1 MSNTARLIYE
11 GPNKILPKVSFELS
25 KFRQLAIPMF
35 FSQLAGHATGIIAA
49 LMTGNYS
56 TIDQA
61 AVATGNMFFFPISM
75 GLMGTLFIVTA
86 MVAQNF
92 GANTLDNVGKII
104 RQSFWV
110 SIPLIILGI
119 WAMSQSSWA
128 FNLLGTPEEVREITR
143 KYMYGLMVGLP
154 ALYFFQPLRSMSEG
168 ITKPLP
174 ITYINLFMVAVNAIL
189 NYGFIFGKFGL
200 PELGGAGCGISFAVS
215 AWLSLI
221 ILATYI
227 YTSDNYKDCG
237 LFDQFDLPDF
247 KIIKEIVILGLPI
260 GGTLFVEISMF
271 SGSGLILGQLG
282 ADVIASHSIAMHVS
296 TVTFMIPLAIGLA
309 ASVRVGNLVG
319 ANASQDSRFAAFCGI
334 GFSIALA
341 FINAAILILYGEYLA
356 SFFNPNSLIISL
368 ASTLLIVAAIFQIT
382 DGIAFSG
389 MGALRGYKD
398 TRVPLLIMIIAYW
411 VVGMPLGYNISL
423 TDNIIEPIGA
433 LGMCNTCMTSS
444 CPEEA
449 DESAHHCGEGTHFCW
464 KNDDKNKADA
474 KCVTQADGSYTCECP
489 EGSHEKL
496 AHLTHKISEDWVELR
511 HLCEGSTTTPTAAP
525 SSMPTDNR
533 SRARSRRRG

>member
-11 GPNKILPKVSFELS
+11 GPNKILPKISFELS

-174 ITYINLFMVAVNAIL
+174 ITYIN
-189 NYGFIFGKFGL
+189 
-200 PELGGAGCGISFAVS
+200 P
-215 AWLSLI
+215 
-221 ILATYI
+221 YI
-227 YTSDNYKDCG
+227 YTSDNYKDCR

-433 LGMCNTCMTSS
+433 LGMWIGMAAGMFILSILVLWRLNLVSKN
-444 CPEEA
+444 
-449 DESAHHCGEGTHFCW
+449 SAQF
-464 KNDDKNKADA
+464 
-474 KCVTQADGSYTCECP
+474 QQSYE
-489 EGSHEKL
+489 
-496 AHLTHKISEDWVELR
+496 
-511 HLCEGSTTTPTAAP
+511 
-525 SSMPTDNR
+525 NN
-533 SRARSRRRG
+533 

>member
-11 GPNKILPKVSFELS
+11 GPDKILPKVSFELS

-143 KYMYGLMVGLP
+143 KYMYGLMIGLP

-221 ILATYI
+221 TLATYI

-433 LGMCNTCMTSS
+433 LGMWIGMAAGMFILSILVLWRLNLVSRTS
-444 CPEEA
+444 
-449 DESAHHCGEGTHFCW
+449 
-464 KNDDKNKADA
+464 
-474 KCVTQADGSYTCECP
+474 TQFQQSYE
-489 EGSHEKL
+489 
-496 AHLTHKISEDWVELR
+496 
-511 HLCEGSTTTPTAAP
+511 
-525 SSMPTDNR
+525 NN
-533 SRARSRRRG
+533 

>member
-1 MSNTARLIYE
+1 MQYSIMD
-11 GPNKILPKVSFELS
+11 SF
-25 KFRQLAIPMF
+25 LA
-35 FSQLAGHATGIIAA
+35 
-49 LMTGNYS
+49 
-56 TIDQA
+56 
-61 AVATGNMFFFPISM
+61 
-75 GLMGTLFIVTA
+75 
-86 MVAQNF
+86 
-92 GANTLDNVGKII
+92 
-104 RQSFWV
+104 
-110 SIPLIILGI
+110 
-119 WAMSQSSWA
+119 
-128 FNLLGTPEEVREITR
+128 
-143 KYMYGLMVGLP
+143 
-154 ALYFFQPLRSMSEG
+154 
-168 ITKPLP
+168 
-174 ITYINLFMVAVNAIL
+174 
-189 NYGFIFGKFGL
+189 KFGL

-433 LGMCNTCMTSS
+433 LGMWIGMAAGMFILSILVLWRLNLVSRTS
-444 CPEEA
+444 
-449 DESAHHCGEGTHFCW
+449 
-464 KNDDKNKADA
+464 
-474 KCVTQADGSYTCECP
+474 TQFQQSYE
-489 EGSHEKL
+489 
-496 AHLTHKISEDWVELR
+496 
-511 HLCEGSTTTPTAAP
+511 
-525 SSMPTDNR
+525 NN
-533 SRARSRRRG
+533 